1 MNTAPELPINAEAER
16 GTIGILLAD
25 PELVQ
30 VAVGRLTDKSFGN
43 VGYLSIWRHIKT
55 MWSEGKP
62 IMDISVIEAM
72 RANGA
77 LDAIGGPSLIF
88 EAEKDGQ
95 RFYGSGDKYLPGLCD
110 TLSAFRKARAGVLA
124 AHAVIAA
131 ARVGDIPKMQSEL
144 ENGIREAA
152 DNAEA
157 RKGMKWKEIGL
168 QFTEKDYKKLKGI
181 ATGYPFLD
189 NYFGGLIR
197 GKLMLIAGGA
207 GDGKSTIALCIL
219 LNAVRFAELKE
230 PALIFSQEMNAEEN
244 WTRGMCF
251 EKGVRS
257 GAVASGL
264 YNNYE
269 LKCLKE
275 YLNEDLPVTVF
286 DDCQTLAEII
296 AEIRI
301 AVMRDKA
308 RLVIVDYIQ
317 IVDGEKKDGREREVA
332 EIGRSL
338 KLLAQNLQITIIGL
352 TQVNDDGLVRESR
365 ALKQH
370 CDQMLQIFVNPD
382 DDTIRRLRIQKNR
395 GGKRYVSCDYKF
407 IGENFSFVERGEVED
422 TPPETPNKK
431 GKRS

>member
-1 MNTAPELPINAEAER
+1 MNATPELPLNTEAEQKL
-16 GTIGILLAD
+16 IGLLLAE
-25 PELVQ
+25 PSLMPL
-30 VAVGRLTDKSFGN
+30 AVTRLTDKSFGH
-43 VGYLSIWRHIKT
+43 VGYLAIWKHVKT

-72 RANGA
+72 RATGA
-77 LDAIGGPSLIF
+77 LDRIGGPSLVF
-88 EAEKDGQ
+88 DAEGEGQ
-95 RFYGSGDKYLPGLCD
+95 RYHGSGEMYLPGLCD

-131 ARVGDIPKMQSEL
+131 AKGGDIATMQQEL

-152 DNAEA
+152 DSAEN
-157 RKGMKWKEIGL
+157 RKGQKWKEIGL
-168 QFTEKDYKKLKGI
+168 QFTEKDYKKLKGVP
-181 ATGYPFLD
+181 TGYPFLD
-189 NYFGGLIR
+189 NYIGGLIR
-197 GKLMLIAGGA
+197 GKLLLIAGGA

-219 LNAVRFAELKE
+219 LNAVRLTELRE

-244 WTRGMCF
+244 WTRGMCY
-251 EKGVRS
+251 EKSVRS
-257 GAVASGL
+257 SAVASGL
-264 YNNYE
+264 YNPYE
-269 LKCLKE
+269 LRCMNE
-275 YLNEDLPVTVF
+275 YLRDDLPIAVF
-286 DDCQTLAEII
+286 DDCQTLSEII

-370 CDQMLQIFVNPD
+370 CDQMLQIFVNPE
-382 DDTIRRLRIQKNR
+382 DDTIRRIRIQKNR

-407 IGENFSFVERGEVED
+407 IGENFSFVEKGEVED
-422 TPPETPNKK
+422 TPPEAPKQK

>member
-1 MNTAPELPINAEAER
+1 MNATPELPLNTEAER
-16 GTIGILLAD
+16 NVVGIMLAYPD
-25 PELVQ
+25 LIP
-30 VAVGRLTDKSFGN
+30 VAVTRLSDKSFGH
-43 VGYLSIWRHIKT
+43 VGYLSIWKHIKSL
-55 MWSEGKP
+55 WSDGRP
-62 IMDISVIEAM
+62 VMDIAVIEAM

-77 LDAIGGPSLIF
+77 LDTIGGPSLIF
-88 EAEKDGQ
+88 EADKEGQ
-95 RFYGSGDKYLPGLCD
+95 RFYGNGDKHLPALCD

-124 AHAVIAA
+124 AHAVIEAA
-131 ARVGDIPKMQSEL
+131 KQGDIATMQQEL

-152 DNAEA
+152 DSAEN
-157 RKGMKWKEIGL
+157 RKGQKWKEIGL

-181 ATGYPFLD
+181 PTGYPFFD
-189 NYFGGLIR
+189 NYLGGLIR
-197 GKLMLIAGGA
+197 GKLLLIAGGA
-207 GDGKSTIALCIL
+207 GDGKSTIALCIFL
-219 LNAVRFAELKE
+219 MAVRFSEEAG
-230 PALIFSQEMNAEEN
+230 LIFSQEMNAEEN

-251 EKGVRS
+251 EKSVRS
-257 GAVASGL
+257 SAVASGL
-264 YNNYE
+264 YNPYE
-269 LKCLKE
+269 LKCMTE
-275 YLNEDLPVTVF
+275 YLHDDLPITVF

-308 RLVIVDYIQ
+308 RLVIVDYVQ

-382 DDTIRRLRIQKNR
+382 DDTIRRIRIQKNR
-395 GGKRYVSCDYKF
+395 GGKRYVSCDFKF
-407 IGENFSFVERGEVED
+407 IGENFSFVEKGEVDD
-422 TPPETPNKK
+422 TPPEEPKRK
-431 GKRS
+431 GKRA

>member
-1 MNTAPELPINAEAER
+1 MNATPELPINTEAER
-16 GTIGILLAD
+16 NTIGILLAD

-30 VAVGRLTDKSFGN
+30 IAVARLTDKSFGN
-43 VGYLSIWRHIKT
+43 VGYLSVWRHIKT

-95 RFYGSGDKYLPGLCD
+95 RFFGSGDKYLPGLCD

-131 ARVGDIPKMQSEL
+131 ARQGDIATMQSEL

-197 GKLMLIAGGA
+197 GKLLLIAGGA

-219 LNAVRFAELKE
+219 LNAVRACEMKE
-230 PALIFSQEMNAEEN
+230 PAMIFSQEMNAEEN

-257 GAVASGL
+257 SAVASGL
-264 YNNYE
+264 YNRLE
-269 LKCLKE
+269 LASMKE
-275 YLNEDLPVTVF
+275 YLNENLPITVF

-422 TPPETPNKK
+422 TPPEPQKK